1 MEIEVKGHSGCSIE
15 IVRQGKKLTIEKGT
29 KDPKYVDRLY
39 QQALKQ
45 QKAQNTKLQF
55 IRVPEIFN
63 IIKNDN
69 EMLMQMEYIY
79 SRNFIDN
86 FENAG
91 FEQIN
96 YFIKAIDIFIQ
107 SEIERSEMQDIPLN
121 VVTDKFADV
130 KNKTLANSFM
140 QDREDVKQII
150 ERSEPFFMNISELKM
165 PVGVCHGDLTLSN
178 ILFNGNNYFLIDFLD
193 SFIESP
199 LLDMVKIR
207 QDTAHH
213 WSPLMYEGEYDKTRF
228 NIISRQIDKEL
239 HKIFSRYDW
248 YVRYYDVFQLM
259 NLLRVLQYGHE
270 QKVVD
275 YLVVE
280 INSILDKMESQNSEY
295 KSTNI
300 VTNGTSNISEAPK
313 NTLQRTI
320 IVPIAADKPEYD
332 NVMPHV
338 FRMNNQGIMLCIAG
352 ILGLDIN
359 KNDRIYFTILK
370 KHSEHYRIR
379 EMMNVQLQRL
389 GLDQQ
394 SEIIELDEHTNSQ
407 PHTVYTTIK
416 KKNISGTILVK
427 DADCYF
433 DAERILENG
442 IYSFPLDSMNQV
454 NPQGKSYIQ
463 TDDMY
468 YITNIIE
475 RRIIG
480 RDFCAGGYCFEN
492 ANDFAHYYEQNM
504 EHTPLYMSHIIYSAL
519 LDGQSFRPMKA
530 KNYKDWGT
538 SKDWNLNQ
546 E

>member
-15 IVRQGKKLTIEKGT
+15 IVRHGKNLIIEKGT
-29 KDPKYVDRLY
+29 KDPKYVERLY

-45 QKAQNTKLQF
+45 QKAQENKLPF
-55 IRVPEIFN
+55 IRVPEIIN

-69 EMLMQMEYIY
+69 EMTMQMEYIY

-91 FEQIN
+91 FEQID
-96 YFIKAIDIFIQ
+96 YFIKAIDLFIQ
-107 SEIERSEMQDIPLN
+107 NEIERSPLQI
-121 VVTDKFADV
+121 VPASIIHDKFADV
-130 KNKTLANSFM
+130 KKKTFENTFIK
-140 QDREDVKQII
+140 DREDVKKII
-150 ERSEPFFMNISELKM
+150 ERSEPFFLNINEIIL
-165 PVGVCHGDLTLSN
+165 PVGICHGDLTLSN

-228 NIISRQIDKEL
+228 NIISRKIDKEL
-239 HKIFSRYDW
+239 DILFSRYEW

-270 QKVVD
+270 QRVVD

-280 INSILDKMESQNSEY
+280 ILSILDKMEKQTTNYISYEIKNNKDIETV
-295 KSTNI
+295 KSF
-300 VTNGTSNISEAPK
+300 EK
-313 NTLQRTI
+313 TI
-320 IVPIAADKPEYD
+320 IVPIAADKPEY
-332 NVMPHV
+332 NEVIPHV
-338 FRMNNQGIMLCIAG
+338 FRMNDQGIMLCIAG
-352 ILGLDIN
+352 ILGLNLKEYDH
-359 KNDRIYFTILK
+359 IYFTILK
-370 KHSEHYRIR
+370 KHSEHYKIKDI
-379 EMMNVQLQRL
+379 MTVQLQRL
-389 GLDQQ
+389 GLDKKA
-394 SEIIELDEHTNSQ
+394 EIIELEDATNSQ
-407 PHTVYTTIK
+407 PHTIYTTIK
-416 KKNISGTILVK
+416 KKNIKGLVFVK

-433 DAERILENG
+433 DAEAISENG
-442 IYSFPLDSMNQV
+442 IYTFPLDSMSQV

-463 TDDMY
+463 TDDMF

-480 RDFCAGGYCFEN
+480 RDFCAGGYCFED
-492 ANDFAHYYEQNM
+492 ANDFIHYYEQSIGYS
-504 EHTPLYMSHIIYSAL
+504 PLYMSHIIYSAL
-519 LDGQSFRPMKA
+519 LDGQSFRPIKV

-538 SKDWNLNQ
+538 RKDWSLSQN
-546 E
+546 

>member
-130 KNKTLANSFM
+130 KKKTLANSFM

-193 SFIESP
+193 SFIE
-199 LLDMVKIR
+199 
-207 QDTAHH
+207 
-213 WSPLMYEGEYDKTRF
+213 
-228 NIISRQIDKEL
+228 
-239 HKIFSRYDW
+239 
-248 YVRYYDVFQLM
+248 
-259 NLLRVLQYGHE
+259 
-270 QKVVD
+270 
-275 YLVVE
+275 
-280 INSILDKMESQNSEY
+280 
-295 KSTNI
+295 
-300 VTNGTSNISEAPK
+300 
-313 NTLQRTI
+313 
-320 IVPIAADKPEYD
+320 
-332 NVMPHV
+332 
-338 FRMNNQGIMLCIAG
+338 
-352 ILGLDIN
+352 
-359 KNDRIYFTILK
+359 
-370 KHSEHYRIR
+370 
-379 EMMNVQLQRL
+379 
-389 GLDQQ
+389 
-394 SEIIELDEHTNSQ
+394 
-407 PHTVYTTIK
+407 
-416 KKNISGTILVK
+416 
-427 DADCYF
+427 
-433 DAERILENG
+433 
-442 IYSFPLDSMNQV
+442 
-454 NPQGKSYIQ
+454 
-463 TDDMY
+463 
-468 YITNIIE
+468 
-475 RRIIG
+475 
-480 RDFCAGGYCFEN
+480 
-492 ANDFAHYYEQNM
+492 
-504 EHTPLYMSHIIYSAL
+504 
-519 LDGQSFRPMKA
+519 
-530 KNYKDWGT
+530 
-538 SKDWNLNQ
+538 
-546 E
+546 

>member
-15 IVRQGKKLTIEKGT
+15 IVRQGKNLIIEKGT
-29 KDPKYVDRLY
+29 NDPKYVERLY

-45 QKAQNTKLQF
+45 QKAQENKLQF
-55 IRVPEIFN
+55 IRIPEILN

-69 EMLMQMEYIY
+69 EMTMQMEYIY
-79 SRNFIDN
+79 SKNFIDN

-91 FEQIN
+91 FEQID
-96 YFIKAIDIFIQ
+96 YFVKAIDTFIQ
-107 SEIERSEMQDIPLN
+107 SEIERSEMQNIPLC
-121 VVTDKFADV
+121 VITEKFADV
-130 KNKTLANSFM
+130 KKKTLTNSFM
-140 QDREDVKQII
+140 QDRDDVRRII
-150 ERSEPFFMNISELKM
+150 ERSEPFFLNISKLKM

-178 ILFNGNNYFLIDFLD
+178 ILFSGNNYFLIDFLD

-228 NIISRQIDKEL
+228 NIISSKIDKEL
-239 HKIFSRYDW
+239 DRLFSRYEW

-275 YLVVE
+275 YLVSE
-280 INSILDKMESQNSEY
+280 ISSILDKLERQHSDPTDYDIDNREITEIN
-295 KSTNI
+295 KSST
-300 VTNGTSNISEAPK
+300 K
-313 NTLQRTI
+313 TI

-332 NVMPHV
+332 DVMPHV
-338 FRMNNQGIMLCIAG
+338 FRMNDQGIMLCIAG
-352 ILGLDIN
+352 ILGLDIEEY
-359 KNDRIYFTILK
+359 DHIYFTILK
-370 KHSEHYRIR
+370 KHSEHYKIK
-379 EMMNVQLQRL
+379 EIMMVQLQRL
-389 GLDQQ
+389 GLDKKT
-394 SEIIELDEHTNSQ
+394 EIIELDEVTNSQ
-407 PHTVYTTIK
+407 PHTIYTTIK
-416 KKNISGTILVK
+416 NKNIEGLILVK

-433 DAERILENG
+433 DANAIFENG
-442 IYSFPLDSMNQV
+442 IYTFPLDNMSQV

-463 TDDMY
+463 TDDMF
-468 YITNIIE
+468 YITNVIE

-492 ANDFAHYYEQNM
+492 VDDFIRYYEQYM
-504 EHTPLYMSHIIYSAL
+504 KYSPLYMSHIIYSAL
-519 LDGQSFRPMKA
+519 LDGQSFRPIKV

-538 SKDWNLNQ
+538 RKDWSLNQ
-546 E
+546 NY